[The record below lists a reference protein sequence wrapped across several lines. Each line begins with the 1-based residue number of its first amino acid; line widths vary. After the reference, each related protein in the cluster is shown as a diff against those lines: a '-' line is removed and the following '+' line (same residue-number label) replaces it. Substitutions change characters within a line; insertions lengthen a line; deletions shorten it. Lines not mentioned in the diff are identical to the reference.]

1 MKEGT
6 NVSEKNGIIET
17 NNDTITF
24 EQAKK
29 AVKSMTLI
37 NNFLFNYVMEDEE
50 RAKEVAQ
57 IIISAVVGYEIC
69 VDSAKPQKV
78 FTGSDKGKHGIRF
91 DVYIDHSRT
100 ADGEVSSVYDIEM
113 EDREADR
120 QELPKRHRYY
130 SSIVESK
137 LLSSGKFYET
147 LPDYISITIL
157 SYDPFLAG
165 DMYYEAKTTLVSHRD
180 IEYDDGKRYIF
191 LYGGGNYNIP
201 SGNTHGNV
209 LAEMVKYIVTGEL
222 GDNPGEE
229 IHRLSDIVNNVKDR
243 SEVTKTYMKEWDR
256 QRIHDRELTEKVTAE
271 VTEKVTAEVT
281 EKVTEEVTEKVT
293 AEVTEKVTGKVTDSI
308 NSLNTILIESGRLDD
323 LKKATEDKEY
333 QKKLMED
340 LLHKE
345 NAEQTEDIH

>member
-1 MKEGT
+1 
-6 NVSEKNGIIET
+6 
-17 NNDTITF
+17 
-24 EQAKK
+24 
-29 AVKSMTLI
+29 
-37 NNFLFNYVMEDEE
+37 
-50 RAKEVAQ
+50 
-57 IIISAVVGYEIC
+57 
-69 VDSAKPQKV
+69 
-78 FTGSDKGKHGIRF
+78 
-91 DVYIDHSRT
+91 
-100 ADGEVSSVYDIEM
+100 M

-120 QELPKRHRYY
+120 KELPKRHRYY

-222 GDNPGEE
+222 GENPGEE
-229 IHRLSDIVNNVKDR
+229 THRLSDIVNNVKDR

-256 QRIHDRELTEKVTAE
+256 QRIHDRELTEKVT
-271 VTEKVTAEVT
+271 
-281 EKVTEEVTEKVT
+281 
-293 AEVTEKVTGKVTDSI
+293 DSI
-308 NSLNTILIESGRLDD
+308 NSLNAILIEAGRYDD
-323 LKKATEDKEY
+323 LKRTTEDHAY
-333 QKKLMED
+333 QKKLMEE
-340 LLHKE
+340 LLHEE
-345 NAEQTEDIH
+345 NTEKTVDIQ

>member
-1 MKEGT
+1 M
-6 NVSEKNGIIET
+6 SEKIEASS
-17 NNDTITF
+17 DTITY

-57 IIISAVVGYEIC
+57 IIISAVLGYEIS
-69 VDSAKPQKV
+69 DESAKPQKV
-78 FTGSDKGKHGIRF
+78 FNGNDKGKHGIRF
-91 DVYIDHSRT
+91 DVYIDHTIT

-120 QELPKRHRYY
+120 KELPKRHRYY
-130 SSIVESK
+130 SSLVESK

-147 LPDYISITIL
+147 LPDYLAITIL

-165 DMYYEAKTTLVSHRD
+165 DMYYEAKTMLVTHSD

-201 SGNTHGNV
+201 SGNTHGKI

-222 GDNPGEE
+222 EDNPGEE
-229 IHRLSDIVNNVKDR
+229 THRLSDIVDNVKDR

-256 QRIHDRELTEKVTAE
+256 QRIHDRELTEQVTKQ
-271 VTEKVTAEVT
+271 VTEQVT
-281 EKVTEEVTEKVT
+281 EQVS
-293 AEVTEKVTGKVTDSI
+293 DSI
-308 NSLNTILIESGRLDD
+308 NRLHSILIKTGRLDD
-323 LKKATEDKEY
+323 LIKSTEDPKY
-333 QKKLMED
+333 QKKLMEE
-340 LLHKE
+340 LL
-345 NAEQTEDIH
+345 